1 MSRTIAYIG
10 LGSNI
15 GDRKNHIDKSLQLLG
30 ETPDVN
36 VGRVSTILET
46 EPLSDAKQ
54 PKYLNCVAEIKT
66 SLPAEKLFHHLVL
79 IENTLGRKRDGK
91 WASRTI
97 DLDLLLFGDEVIN
110 SDTLRVPHS
119 QMHLRS
125 FVLKGLRELNPRLE
139 HPVFN
144 ETVDVLAG
152 RLNGG
157 DFALRPDVPQLI
169 GIAGN
174 IGAGKTTLAKILAD
188 AFKCRAIF
196 EAYDTNPFLAKV
208 YAGNHDLALD
218 SQLYFLFTRY
228 EQLNPTSLEKGRA
241 VVTDYLFQK
250 EQIYAKLTL
259 NTEQLT
265 LYQKYY
271 SIVSPAVTNPVVVIY
286 LQNPPQQCLERIH
299 KRSRPY
305 EQRIESSF
313 LEAVGAGY
321 KKLIADWTLSPVIT
335 LTDFDCLNQNAV
347 DLLACRI
354 EYYINP
360 PQADKPTKYL

>member
-1 MSRTIAYIG
+1 MSDIIAYIG
-10 LGSNI
+10 LGSNL
-15 GDRKNHIDKSLQLLG
+15 GDRKNYIDKALQSLR
-30 ETPDVN
+30 ETPEVN
-36 VGRVSTILET
+36 VGRVSSILET

-54 PKYLNCVAEIKT
+54 PKYLNCVAELKT
-66 SLPAEKLFHHLVL
+66 SLPAEKLFHRLVL

-110 SDTLRVPHS
+110 RDVLTIPHS

-125 FVLKGLRELNPRLE
+125 FVLKGLCELNPKME

-144 ETVDVLAG
+144 ETVDTLAG

-157 DFALRPDVPQLI
+157 DFALKPDLPQLI
-169 GIAGN
+169 SIAGN
-174 IGAGKTTLAKILAD
+174 IGAGKTTLAKILAE
-188 AFKCRAIF
+188 AFKCQPIF
-196 EAYDTNPFLAKV
+196 EAYDTNPFLARV

-218 SQLYFLFTRY
+218 SQLYFLFTRF
-228 EQLNPTSLEKGRA
+228 EQLNPVLLKKGEP
-241 VVTDYLFQK
+241 VVSDYLFQK

-259 NTEQLT
+259 NTEQSA

-286 LQNPPQQCLERIH
+286 LQSPAEKCLERIH

-321 KKLIADWTLSPVIT
+321 EQGLHDWKICPVIR
-335 LTDFDCLNQNAV
+335 LSDFDCFDKSTTYSLVRQ
-347 DLLACRI
+347 LK
-354 EYYINP
+354 YYI
-360 PQADKPTKYL
+360 ACG

>member
-1 MSRTIAYIG
+1 MNAIIAYIG
-10 LGSNI
+10 LGSNL
-15 GDRKNHIDKSLQLLG
+15 GDRKNHIDKAVQSLC
-30 ETPDVN
+30 ETPDITVE
-36 VGRVSTILET
+36 RVSTIVET
-46 EPLSDAKQ
+46 KPLSNAEQ
-54 PKYLNCVAEIKT
+54 PKYLNCVAEIRT
-66 SLPAEKLFHHLVL
+66 LLSAAKLHQQL
-79 IENTLGRKRDGK
+79 ICVENSLGRQRGEK

-97 DLDLLLFGDEVIN
+97 DLDLLLFGNEIIN
-110 SDTLRVPHS
+110 SDTLTVPHS

-125 FVLKGLRELNPRLE
+125 FVLGGLRELNSKLL
-139 HPVFN
+139 HPVLN
-144 ETVDVLAG
+144 ETVDTLAG

-157 DFALRPDVPQLI
+157 DFALRPDMPQLI
-169 GIAGN
+169 SIAGN
-174 IGAGKTTLAKILAD
+174 IGAGKTTLTKILAE

-218 SQLYFLFTRY
+218 SQLYFLFTRL
-228 EQLNPTSLEKGRA
+228 EQLNPTSLEKGKP

-259 NTEQLT
+259 NTEQLA

-271 SIVSPAVTNPVVVIY
+271 SIVSPVITNPVVVIH

-305 EQRIESSF
+305 EQRIENSF

-321 KKLIADWTLSPVIT
+321 EQGLRDWKVCPVIR
-335 LTDFDCLNQNAV
+335 LSSFDCFDKKAV
-347 DLLACRI
+347 DSLIGQLK
-354 EYYINP
+354 YYI
-360 PQADKPTKYL
+360 ACG